1 MRLSR
6 YPPSSVARHATFGS
20 PSTHIPA
27 MPVQFVP
34 LFGVVGV
41 ASMLMGGILV
51 KHFGGATD
59 VAFSKKVRMDHNHQV
74 RARL

>member
-1 MRLSR
+1 
-6 YPPSSVARHATFGS
+6 
-20 PSTHIPA
+20 